1 MSRRTLRWLLASS
14 TTLVVLVAIFQFVY
28 RPWQRTWG
36 ATEEEVLRG
45 MPGDEIVSNPTFSAT
60 RAVEIE
66 ADPEQVWP
74 WIVQIGYRK
83 AGFYSHDWLDND
95 RIPSA
100 EEIIPEFQSLRVGD
114 TIPLSQTVLAKV
126 EILERNEFMLLVVDG
141 HSAGGEAW
149 TWAWSLYSA
158 GPKTTRLVTRLRV
171 ESDNWLTNLYL
182 DAFEIVM
189 MSKCLLGIKRR
200 AEAAAVF
207 QAAFR
212 RHQDLGVV
220 RERPRR

>member
-45 MPGDEIVSNPTFSAT
+45 MPGDEVVSNPTFSAT
-60 RAVEIE
+60 RAVEID
-66 ADPEQVWP
+66 ADPEQIWP

-100 EEIIPEFQSLRVGD
+100 EEIIPEFQNLSVGD
-114 TIPLSQTVLAKV
+114 TIPLSRTVSARV
-126 EILERNEFMLLVVDG
+126 EILERNEFMLLIVDG
-141 HSAGGEAW
+141 DSAGGETW
-149 TWAWSLYSA
+149 TWAWGLYSK
-158 GPKTTRLVTRLRV
+158 GPMTTRLVTRLRV
-171 ESDNWLTNLYL
+171 DFDSGLSKLYL

-220 RERPRR
+220 RERPRG